1 MYDHLNFKR
10 SKVQG
15 GLVSG
20 SNQPNDFY
28 LSSASILSRN
38 MTQKFD
44 IKNFG
49 KNSNSAECFCLKSLL
64 PNDVPCVMSA
74 NASIN

>member
-1 MYDHLNFKR
+1 MYYHLNFKR

-20 SNQPNDFY
+20 SNQLNDFY
-28 LSSASILSRN
+28 LSSASILSQN

-44 IKNFG
+44 IKILE
-49 KNSNSAECFCLKSLL
+49 KILT
-64 PNDVPCVMSA
+64 VQ
-74 NASIN
+74 NAFA